1 MPNPSTRTPEGS
13 WGRCPVC
20 GNAVVIE
27 PSAPPGDAPCPNC
40 GCLLWFLP
48 GRSTASS
55 SSFLK
60 LSFAGENIRTKPR
73 AIASIV
79 DRLVESG
86 AIDHAFRE
94 EIVAAIMRREET
106 WAPPESAVGP
116 RFHMPNF
123 LGSST

>member
-1 MPNPSTRTPEGS
+1 MSKLRMF
-13 WGRCPVC
+13 
-20 GNAVVIE
+20 AVVSSRSE
-27 PSAPPGDAPCPNC
+27 H
-40 GCLLWFLP
+40 
-48 GRSTASS
+48 GRL

-94 EIVAAIMRREET
+94 EIVAAIMRREQ
-106 WAPPESAVGP
+106 
-116 RFHMPNF
+116 
-123 LGSST
+123 